1 MKIMLNN
8 TDMKNNNYILP
19 YTLIVLIA
27 LLANAVLYFLTLFCG
42 VGADVVAFIGLGYA
56 AYRISQ
62 KK

>member
-1 MKIMLNN
+1 
-8 TDMKNNNYILP
+8 MKNNNYILP